1 MKSEHANFLNN
12 DYDSDKHDYLIA
24 GNAFVT
30 LLRAE
35 AFKLNFGNNDSTQ
48 QVGHK
53 IVEHN
58 KNVVKSILLQLTD
71 DSIV

>member
-1 MKSEHANFLNN
+1 M
-12 DYDSDKHDYLIA
+12 IA

-58 KNVVKSILLQLTD
+58 KNVVKSILKQLTD
-71 DSIV
+71 ESIV